1 MNYFPKAWVNYIVLV
16 TNFKYLPDYIDNII
30 NAAVLFQLIYVFS
43 PHLLRILRPEYD
55 TLSYSK
61 RYGLKTTI
69 VSQVHSL
76 VALWI
81 SFPLFFD
88 KALIDDHVLG
98 VSKNAMIVCGFS
110 TGYFL
115 WDAIICIA
123 NVSSGGIADVF
134 HGVCCFITFSSIYN
148 PALQYYLP
156 RVLLYELSTLFMN
169 VYKVF
174 NSTTY
179 FPETLKTINSML
191 FAITF
196 FVVRIVLGA
205 LFSLNVYYDLIVN
218 RHRIPL
224 WIIIFY
230 FTNNIILNIL
240 NVFWFRK
247 ILHVARKQLLKP
259 KPQTKEEDSLKS
271 KLQ

>member
-1 MNYFPKAWVNYIVLV
+1 MQELTKILHLFNTDIISTVAAIFTPSFPGTQRNELLSKGM
-16 TNFKYLPDYIDNII
+16 DNII

-148 PALQYYLP
+148 PALQ
-156 RVLLYELSTLFMN
+156 
-169 VYKVF
+169 
-174 NSTTY
+174 
-179 FPETLKTINSML
+179 
-191 FAITF
+191 
-196 FVVRIVLGA
+196 
-205 LFSLNVYYDLIVN
+205 
-218 RHRIPL
+218 HRIPL